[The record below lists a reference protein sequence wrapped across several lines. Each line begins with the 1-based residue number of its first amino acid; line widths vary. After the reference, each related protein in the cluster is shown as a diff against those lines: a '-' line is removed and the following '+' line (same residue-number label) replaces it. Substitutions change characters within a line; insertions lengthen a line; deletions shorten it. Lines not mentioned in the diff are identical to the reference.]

1 MSASRILN
9 VCQLSGK
16 NLTNRVT
23 GISINSLN
31 KIIFDFGQ
39 KREASTM
46 TCLNNI
52 NPQIKL
58 MEYAVRGPLVIRATE
73 IEKELANVSRKFLL
87 SIFFCL
93 ISYLIFAY
101 LQWL

>member
-23 GISINSLN
+23 GISINTLN
-31 KIIFDFGQ
+31 KSVCDFGQ

-73 IEKELANVSRKFLL
+73 IEKELANVSKL
-87 SIFFCL
+87 FFCFNL
-93 ISYLIFAY
+93 NYYQLAA
-101 LQWL
+101 

>member
-9 VCQLSGK
+9 VCHLSGK
-16 NLTNRVT
+16 KITNRLT
-23 GISINSLN
+23 GISINKLN
-31 KIIFDFGQ
+31 KSVCDFEQ

-46 TCLNNI
+46 ATCLNNI

-73 IEKELANVSRKFLL
+73 IEKELANVSIFFFLL
-87 SIFFCL
+87 IFNVYSLDFL
-93 ISYLIFAY
+93 SYPRYI
-101 LQWL
+101 